1 MDGLQLMGI
10 GCAVQRVVNALKCGP
25 TLLITILC
33 AISGYF
39 LNVLL
44 VKLLNGF

>member
-10 GCAVQRVVNALKCGP
+10 ACAVQRVGNALKCKG
-25 TLLITILC
+25 TLLVTILSV
-33 AISGYF
+33 ISAYF